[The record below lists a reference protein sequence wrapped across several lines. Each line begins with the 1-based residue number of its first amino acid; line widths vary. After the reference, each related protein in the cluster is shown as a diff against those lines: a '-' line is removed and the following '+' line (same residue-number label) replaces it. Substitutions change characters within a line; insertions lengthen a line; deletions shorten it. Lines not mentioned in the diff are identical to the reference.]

1 MTATTITAGPLYD
14 SFALHGSSVS
24 LVSVYDDQHR
34 FFVAGSVLT
43 ASVDPFAL
51 AVSVGR
57 GREALPAML
66 AGHTWAL
73 SILAA
78 QHLPLVRQL
87 TGPTSPAERRTALVE
102 AGATASPEGPL
113 VLPDA
118 LTTFWCTSTS
128 STAVHDQTLV
138 VGDVVRASAPD
149 DGQPLLRW
157 NHRFHTAAVLPDHPI
172 AGPGR

>member
-1 MTATTITAGPLYD
+1 MSVTITAAPLYQ

-24 LVSVYDDQHR
+24 LVTVHDDDHR

-57 GREALPAML
+57 AREALPAML
-66 AGHTWAL
+66 TDRTWAL

-78 QHLPLVRQL
+78 HHLPLVRQL
-87 TGPTSPAERRTALVE
+87 TGSTTPAQRRVALVD

-113 VLPDA
+113 ILPDA
-118 LTTFWCTSTS
+118 LTAFWCATAS
-128 STAVHDQTLV
+128 STTVHDQTLV
-138 VGDVVRASAPD
+138 VGDVLRASAPKNGD
-149 DGQPLLRW
+149 PLLRW
-157 NHRFHTAAVLPDHPI
+157 NHRFHTAAALP
-172 AGPGR
+172 PGADR